1 MTDLAKK
8 RFAQLGQQL
17 QVDQLA
23 AVRRQA
29 EGWRNGLAGL
39 IGLVGAVFVLKG
51 RESVAGMPEL
61 WRWTTAGLLV
71 TAFVLLL
78 SGALK
83 AVRAAHGQLGQ
94 QAWLSGDRLFAAI
107 LDEVEET
114 QDALASARRRSVVG
128 LCAIVTAL
136 AVSWVVPVGTEE
148 GKGEGKREEGGASSV
163 SRVLVTTAGGGTV
176 CGELVVSD
184 ARGVAVRAPGTKDRA
199 GKPVRRTIP
208 ADEVRSLV
216 PARRC

>member
-17 QVDQLA
+17 QIDQLA

-39 IGLVGAVFVLKG
+39 TGLVGAVFVLKG
-51 RESVAGMPEL
+51 RESVAGMPDL

-71 TAFVLLL
+71 AAFGLLL

-94 QAWLSGDRLFAAI
+94 RTWLSGDRLFAAV

-128 LCAIVTAL
+128 LCAIVAAL
-136 AVSWVVPVGTEE
+136 AVSWVVPVDADKGGKAAE
-148 GKGEGKREEGGASSV
+148 GRPAETH
-163 SRVLVTTAGGGTV
+163 RVRVTTAKGTV

-184 ARGVAVRAPGTKDRA
+184 ARGVAVRVADGGGRK
-199 GKPVRRTIP
+199 GKPVRRTVP
-208 ADEVRSLV
+208 ADEVRSVV

>member
-17 QVDQLA
+17 QIDQLG

-39 IGLVGAVFVLKG
+39 TGLVGAVFVLKG
-51 RESVAGMPEL
+51 RESVAGMPDL

-71 TAFVLLL
+71 AAFALLL

-83 AVRAAHGQLGQ
+83 AVRAAHGALGQ
-94 QAWLSGDRLFAAI
+94 QVWLSGDRLFAAV
-107 LDEVEET
+107 LDEVEQT
-114 QDALASARRRSVVG
+114 QDALACARRRSVVG
-128 LCAIVTAL
+128 LCAIVAAL
-136 AVSWVVPVGTEE
+136 AVSWVVPVGAEE
-148 GKGEGKREEGGASSV
+148 DKKAEGDAGGPPLV
-163 SRVLVTTAGGGTV
+163 RVTTARGTA

-184 ARGVAVRAPGTKDRA
+184 VRGVVLRVAGEGARGGRAA
-199 GKPVRRTIP
+199 RRTIP
-208 ADEVRSLV
+208 ADEVTSLA

>member
-17 QVDQLA
+17 QIDQLA

-39 IGLVGAVFVLKG
+39 TGLVGAVFVLKG
-51 RESVAGMPEL
+51 RESVAGMPDL

-71 TAFVLLL
+71 AAFVLLL

-128 LCAIVTAL
+128 LCAIVAAL
-136 AVSWVVPVGTEE
+136 AVSWVVPVDADE
-148 GKGEGKREEGGASSV
+148 GKKSEGRSAGTP
-163 SRVLVTTAGGGTV
+163 RVLVTTAKGTV

-184 ARGVAVRAPGTKDRA
+184 ARGVTMRAADGGGRK
-199 GKPVRRTIP
+199 GKPVRRTVP
-208 ADEVRSLV
+208 ADEVRSVV
-216 PARRC
+216 PVRRC